1 MDTEEWGPYGTLA
14 GRCARVRRRR
24 FSDDLM
30 FYDTTVYEYVI
41 VFDIHDRQDRMRL
54 VSRGTVA
61 GFGQF
66 SLEEDDARPYKA
78 SRQGNKFSAL

>member
-1 MDTEEWGPYGTLA
+1 MDRGNGDPHCTMPRRYAE
-14 GRCARVRRRR
+14 VRRRR
-24 FSDDLM
+24 FPDDLM
-30 FYDTTVYEYVI
+30 FGDTTVYEYVI

-66 SLEEDDARPYKA
+66 SSEEDDARPYKA